1 MRRVLTRVGIIS
13 AGAAMA
19 TLSEAL
25 AAVRTV
31 VVFAQEPREH
41 RKYDELLLKAY
52 ELSKR
57 AAVFQGTAEGAARM
71 SINLGTLALLSYG
84 GHLVLAGQLTIGTLL
99 AFNVY
104 NLFIGSGLG
113 SISSSLAELTKASG
127 AVKRVFDMMPVEE
140 EHGEQPKGGV
150 AHNRRTEGRAEGRV
164 CLDEVT
170 FTYPGKTQP
179 ALRSVSA
186 TNCNELSKHS
196 CARESISLL
205 RRVVGALAGVRRR
218 HTRVVNSLGWL
229 FNSLKARG
237 REVCISQPTDYVLS
251 CQVSVEAEPGRTV
264 ALVGPSGSGKSSV
277 VELLLCNHAHQSGEV
292 RLDGAAMAAWEPRWV
307 RRQVALVSQSPALF
321 SGTVADN
328 IRYSNPT
335 ATMAEVEAAARAANA
350 YDFITRLPGGFDA
363 PVGPR
368 GGNLSGGQRQ
378 RLAIARAVLKDAPV
392 LVLDEATSALDA
404 ETEASVMRSLRRDG
418 AKRTTIIIAHR
429 LSTVKDVDSI
439 LVLDG
444 GEVKERGTHDE
455 LLERQGLYARM
466 VQRGGTFS
474 VDEGPRSSRDEASRE
489 NDDATLAPS

>member
-1 MRRVLTRVGIIS
+1 M
-13 AGAAMA
+13 
-19 TLSEAL
+19 
-25 AAVRTV
+25 
-31 VVFAQEPREH
+31 
-41 RKYDELLLKAY
+41 
-52 ELSKR
+52 
-57 AAVFQGTAEGAARM
+57 
-71 SINLGTLALLSYG
+71 
-84 GHLVLAGQLTIGTLL
+84 
-99 AFNVY
+99 
-104 NLFIGSGLG
+104 
-113 SISSSLAELTKASG
+113 
-127 AVKRVFDMMPVEE
+127 
-140 EHGEQPKGGV
+140 
-150 AHNRRTEGRAEGRV
+150 
-164 CLDEVT
+164 
-170 FTYPGKTQP
+170 
-179 ALRSVSA
+179 
-186 TNCNELSKHS
+186 
-196 CARESISLL
+196 
-205 RRVVGALAGVRRR
+205 
-218 HTRVVNSLGWL
+218 
-229 FNSLKARG
+229 
-237 REVCISQPTDYVLS
+237 
-251 CQVSVEAEPGRTV
+251 SVEAEPGRTV
-264 ALVGPSGSGKSSV
+264 ALVGPSGSGKSTV
-277 VELLLCNHAHQSGEV
+277 VELLLCNHAQQSGEV

-335 ATMAEVEAAARAANA
+335 ATMAEVEAAARSADA
-350 YDFITRLPGGFDA
+350 YNFIVRLPGGFDA

-474 VDEGPRSSRDEASRE
+474 VDDGPRGSRDEASQQD
-489 NDDATLAPS
+489 DDAALKSV